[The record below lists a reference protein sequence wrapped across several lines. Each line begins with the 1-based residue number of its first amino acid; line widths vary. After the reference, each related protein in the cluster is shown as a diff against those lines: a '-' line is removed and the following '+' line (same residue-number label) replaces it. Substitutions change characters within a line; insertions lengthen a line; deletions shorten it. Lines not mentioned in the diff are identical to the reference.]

1 MNILRVYTLGLVLLL
16 CAPLAS
22 ANEQDWARWLQGR
35 LAELP
40 ASGAIQA
47 RLDADLA
54 DSRALAEPLYNPELN
69 IGYENSAETTRTVGL
84 SQTLDW
90 SGKGRVGGRVGEVA
104 ADLAR
109 VRGEK
114 AAAGLTADALR
125 ALIDFDAARAR
136 LAAAREQEQ
145 RLRRLTELVRRR
157 ERSGD
162 LGRVDASLA
171 YLSLARVQRALAE
184 AESAATA
191 ATVVLRERLAVTA
204 PGRPLPDAERWRPL
218 AGEPDAGARL
228 PYSYDLRLAERQL
241 SLAERASD
249 LARKEKNTDP
259 TLGLRAGR
267 EGGESL
273 WGLDFSLPLPLFN
286 TGAPEYQAALAG
298 TERRRALLEKTRND
312 LLARLEGALTDYRQR
327 RQRWRQWRHL
337 ADAPLADSGDL
348 LERVWRQG
356 ELTTQDYLRAL
367 DERLQTRQAGVEL
380 RQAMQRAWVHWLY
393 ESAGLSGWL
402 RGLADAPAPAGEPAV
417 TEASVTK
424 QGTTP

>member
-1 MNILRVYTLGLVLLL
+1 MNTLRVYALGLVMLL
-16 CAPLAS
+16 CAPLA
-22 ANEQDWARWLQGR
+22 AAGEQDWARWLQGR

-40 ASGAIQA
+40 ASGALQA

-54 DSRALAEPLYNPELN
+54 ESRALAQPLYNPELN

-90 SGKGRVGGRVGEVA
+90 SGKGRAGDRIGQVAGE
-104 ADLAR
+104 LAR
-109 VRGEK
+109 LRGEK
-114 AAAGLTADALR
+114 AAAGLAADALR

-145 RLRRLTELVRRR
+145 RLQRLTDLVRRR

-162 LGRVDASLA
+162 LGRVDATLA
-171 YLSLARVQRALAE
+171 YLSLARVQRALAD

-191 ATVVLRERLAVTA
+191 ATVTLRERLAVTA
-204 PGRPLPDAERWRPL
+204 PGRPLPNADRWRSL
-218 AGEPDAGARL
+218 DGEPDAGARL
-228 PYSYDLRLAERQL
+228 PHSYDLRLAERQL
-241 SLAERASD
+241 LLAERATD
-249 LARKEKNTDP
+249 LARKDKNTDP
-259 TLGLRAGR
+259 TLGLRVGR

-286 TGAPEYQAALAG
+286 TGAPEYRAALAG
-298 TERRRALLEKTRND
+298 AERRRALLEKTRND
-312 LLARLEGALTDYRQR
+312 LLARLEGALADYRQR
-327 RQRWRQWRHL
+327 RARWRQWREL
-337 ADAPLADSGDL
+337 AGAPLADSDDL

-367 DERLQTRQAGVEL
+367 DERLRTRLAGVEL
-380 RQAMQRAWVHWLY
+380 RQAMQRAWVHWLRQ
-393 ESAGLSGWL
+393 SAGLTGWL
-402 RGLADAPAPAGEPAV
+402 QQLAGAPTPHA
-417 TEASVTK
+417 TE

>member
-1 MNILRVYTLGLVLLL
+1 MNTLRVHILGLVLLL

-22 ANEQDWARWLQGR
+22 AGEQDWARWLLGR

-40 ASGAIQA
+40 ANGAIQA

-54 DSRALAEPLYNPELN
+54 ESRALSEPLYNPELN
-69 IGYENSAETTRTVGL
+69 IGYENSAETTKTVGL

-104 ADLAR
+104 GELAR

-114 AAAGLTADALR
+114 AAAALTADALR

-145 RLRRLTELVRRR
+145 RLQRLTELVRRR

-162 LGRVDASLA
+162 LGRVDATLA
-171 YLSLARVQRALAE
+171 YLSMARVQQALAD

-191 ATVVLRERLAVTA
+191 ATVVLRERLAVAA
-204 PGRPLPDAERWRPL
+204 PGRPLPDADRWRPQ

-228 PYSYDLRLAERQL
+228 AHSYELRLAERQL
-241 SLAERASD
+241 SLAERASE
-249 LARKEKNTDP
+249 LARKEKRGDP

-267 EGGESL
+267 EGGENL

-298 TERRRALLEKTRND
+298 AERRRALLEKTRND

-327 RQRWRQWRHL
+327 RQRWQQWQDL
-337 ADAPLADSGDL
+337 AGAPLADSGDL
-348 LERVWRQG
+348 LEQVWRQG

-367 DERLQTRQAGVEL
+367 DERLRTRLAGVEL

-393 ESAGLSGWL
+393 QSAGLSGWL
-402 RGLADAPAPAGEPAV
+402 RQLAGARSPA
-417 TEASVTK
+417 TEATAIEE
-424 QGTTP
+424 GTTP